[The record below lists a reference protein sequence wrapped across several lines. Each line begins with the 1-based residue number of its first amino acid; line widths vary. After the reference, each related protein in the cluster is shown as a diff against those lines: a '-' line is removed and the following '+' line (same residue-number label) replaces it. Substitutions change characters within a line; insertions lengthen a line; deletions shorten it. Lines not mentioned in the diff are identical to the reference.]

1 MNPVHNVE
9 NLRSG
14 YLEDLAE
21 LPDVQRR
28 RFLHGEFVKP
38 EGAVFSEYSGELID
52 KVPRCERYIVGI
64 DMVTYAAVLIGL
76 QRYTDKRGKIRRKIY
91 CVDEWQRFGAIAHE
105 ANEVITNKWGKKYH
119 YRAYIDHN
127 LGEAGTRE
135 FDHSELA
142 KKGQGSVDAGISELQ
157 TAMHLGDF
165 YVSQRCKLL
174 HYQLQNYRRD
184 ENGVIIR
191 EDDHLCL
198 DGNTKI
204 ITPYGKHLLK
214 NIKIGDTVLT
224 CGGWGKV
231 LVSGCTNI
239 EAETYKVK
247 LCCGKQ
253 LTGTADHLIATSN
266 GWARL
271 KDLRKGSEIIVCQSR
286 EMKSHIKG
294 YGSGDILNQIVW
306 KTGDIIGRMPVILK
320 RVLSHFTEKYG
331 KIITDKY
338 QRACTYIIS
347 MVMQLITGLKILKC
361 YHTQNMEEY
370 IMQGN
375 VRKNK
380 GNTLS
385 EYDRKQRNGMGVKKG
400 NYGIA
405 N

>member
-1 MNPVHNVE
+1 
-9 NLRSG
+9 
-14 YLEDLAE
+14 
-21 LPDVQRR
+21 
-28 RFLHGEFVKP
+28 
-38 EGAVFSEYSGELID
+38 
-52 KVPRCERYIVGI
+52 
-64 DMVTYAAVLIGL
+64 
-76 QRYTDKRGKIRRKIY
+76 
-91 CVDEWQRFGAIAHE
+91 
-105 ANEVITNKWGKKYH
+105 
-119 YRAYIDHN
+119 
-127 LGEAGTRE
+127 
-135 FDHSELA
+135 
-142 KKGQGSVDAGISELQ
+142 
-157 TAMHLGDF
+157 
-165 YVSQRCKLL
+165 
-174 HYQLQNYRRD
+174 
-184 ENGVIIR
+184 VIIR

-239 EAETYKVK
+239 EAQTYKVK

-253 LTGTADHLIATSN
+253 LTGTEDHLIATSN
-266 GWARL
+266 GWTRL

-338 QRACTYIIS
+338 QRVCTYIIS

-380 GNTLS
+380 GCTLI

-405 N
+405 NMGKHAQRTDKEHKNRANGVTRYMMHGMRGINIVRQDANRQHMQSSIRKEYKNETSVVESIEKNKRMAVYNITTNIGDYVANGIIVHNCDALRMAIYSVSGGRVIEAV